1 MRGDGADL
9 IEQSLQLRRVAGL
22 SGELPP
28 GLQADFGVTQL
39 LGQFERTL
47 RPLAAAVRIG
57 SRLAG
62 EGEVAIR
69 LGELAARRQ
78 RLEHAHGFEGSAR
91 AFLRATGAPEEQRA
105 PPDVVAFLERV
116 THLAPAGSSLGEGC
130 NAHVV
135 LVGDEARARLV
146 LEQLCALAG

>member
-1 MRGDGADL
+1 AQLETGLGSEDVQTLQLDAVFAAVGEPDVEIPARGVVPVRLDCALQQIEICLRNLVVRGDGADL
-9 IEQSLQLRRVAGL
+9 IEQSLQRRRVAGL

-78 RLEHAHGFEGSAR
+78 RL
-91 AFLRATGAPEEQRA
+91 
-105 PPDVVAFLERV
+105 
-116 THLAPAGSSLGEGC
+116 
-130 NAHVV
+130 
-135 LVGDEARARLV
+135 
-146 LEQLCALAG
+146 